1 MAFISGNH
9 KRDRYK
15 TCFKIV
21 ISILNITVWRPLI
34 ATDSGAD
41 PPSTRQLRCTVRL
54 CSVIR
59 PEYAPP
65 PDRALSVSG
74 LITDTAGILHLDL
87 LFLNFYLFFYWCL
100 LSQRNPPQSGEG
112 PARLKRTEHGKNAI
126 KIWFICTVVSNINF
140 NKAVN
145 CFVGIFNF

>member
-1 MAFISGNH
+1 M
-9 KRDRYK
+9 
-15 TCFKIV
+15 
-21 ISILNITVWRPLI
+21 I

-41 PPSTRQLRCTVRL
+41 PPSTRQLRWTVGL

-74 LITDTAGILHLDL
+74 LITDTARILHPNV
-87 LFLNFYLFFYWCL
+87 LFLFIYFLPVPTQSEIL
-100 LSQRNPPQSGEG
+100 LLRVKKLR
-112 PARLKRTEHGKNAI
+112 PARLKRTEHGKNTI